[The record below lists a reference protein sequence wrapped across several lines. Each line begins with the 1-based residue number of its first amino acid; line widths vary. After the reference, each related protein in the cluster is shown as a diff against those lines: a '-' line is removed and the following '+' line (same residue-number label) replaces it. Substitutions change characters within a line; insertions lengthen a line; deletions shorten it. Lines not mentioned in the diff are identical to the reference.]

1 MRALVAG
8 AAGFIGSHLCDR
20 LRRDG
25 IEVIGLDNFCT
36 GRRENIA
43 QLDGDPGF
51 SFVEHDITRPVD
63 AVVPGPL
70 DVIFSLACPAS
81 PRAYQRD
88 PLFTLETNYVGT
100 RNLLELARERGAT
113 ILQASTSEV
122 YGDPTIHPQAESYW
136 GNANCFGV
144 RACYEEGKRVAE
156 TLTLE
161 YARRY
166 RVPIKVVRIFNTYGP
181 RMDPEDGRIISSFI
195 VQALREEPITVFGDG
210 SQTRS
215 FCYVDDLVEGLVTM
229 AASDASFT
237 GPVNLGSPAER
248 TVLETAGIIKEMT
261 GSPSATVFESLPPD
275 DPKQR
280 RPDITLAE
288 SALGWIPRVSFEEG
302 VERTIE
308 YFRGIVGPGS
318 AGGDRR

>member
-8 AAGFIGSHLCDR
+8 AAGFLGSHLCDR

-25 IEVIGLDNFCT
+25 IEVIGLDNLCT
-36 GRRENIA
+36 GSRENIV

-51 SFVEHDITRPVD
+51 SFVEHDITRPVG
-63 AVVPGPL
+63 VVVSGPL
-70 DVIFSLACPAS
+70 DVIFNLACPAS

-88 PLFTLETNYVGT
+88 PLFTLETNYAGT

-122 YGDPTIHPQAESYW
+122 YGDPTIHPQVETYW

-156 TLTLE
+156 TLMLE

-166 RVPIKVVRIFNTYGP
+166 HVRIKVVRIFNTYGP
-181 RMDPEDGRIISSFI
+181 RMDQEDGRIISSFI
-195 VQALREEPITVFGDG
+195 VQALRGEPITVFGDG

-215 FCYVDDLVEGLVTM
+215 FCYVDDLVEGLVKM
-229 AASDASFT
+229 AASEASFT

-248 TVLETAGIIKEMT
+248 TVLETASLIKERT
-261 GSPSATVFESLPPD
+261 GSPSVTVFEPLPPD

-288 SALGWIPRVSFEEG
+288 SGLGWTPRVSFEEG

-318 AGGDRR
+318 RGSVER

>member
-8 AAGFIGSHLCDR
+8 AAGFLGSHLCDR

-63 AVVPGPL
+63 AVGSGPL
-70 DVIFSLACPAS
+70 DVIFNLACPAS

-122 YGDPTIHPQAESYW
+122 YGDPTIHPQAENYW

-195 VQALREEPITVFGDG
+195 VQALRGEPITVFGDG

-215 FCYVDDLVEGLVTM
+215 FCYVDDLVEGLVSM
-229 AASDASFT
+229 AASDASFI

-248 TVLETAGIIKEMT
+248 TVLETASIIKEMT
-261 GSPSATVFESLPPD
+261 GSPSTTVYEPLPPD

-288 SALGWIPRVSFEEG
+288 SALGWTPRISFEEG
-302 VERTIE
+302 AERTID
-308 YFRGIVGPGS
+308 YFRGIVRAGPD
-318 AGGDRR
+318 GGIQR

>member
-8 AAGFIGSHLCDR
+8 AAGFLGSHLCDR

-25 IEVIGLDNFCT
+25 IEAIGLDNFCT
-36 GRRENIA
+36 GRSDNLI
-43 QLDGDPGF
+43 QFDGDPGF
-51 SFVEHDITRPVD
+51 SFVDHDITRPVD
-63 AVVPGPL
+63 GVVSGPL
-70 DVIFSLACPAS
+70 DLIFNLACPAS

-88 PLFTLETNYVGT
+88 PLFTLETNFVGT

-122 YGDPTIHPQAESYW
+122 YGDPAIHPQVESYW

-156 TLTLE
+156 TLMFE
-161 YARRY
+161 YSRRY
-166 RVPIKVVRIFNTYGP
+166 RVRIKVVRIFNTYGP
-181 RMDPEDGRIISSFI
+181 RMDPVDGRIISSFI
-195 VQALREEPITVFGDG
+195 VQALRGEPITIFGDG

-215 FCYVDDLVEGLVTM
+215 FCYVDDLVEGLVKM
-229 AASDASFT
+229 AASQASFT

-248 TVLETAGIIKEMT
+248 TVIETASVIKEMT
-261 GSPSATVFESLPPD
+261 GSASAMVFEPLPPD

-288 SALGWIPRVSFEEG
+288 TNLGWIPQVSFEEG
-302 VERTIE
+302 VERTID
-308 YFRGIVGPGS
+308 YFRGIVGAS
-318 AGGDRR
+318 SHGGVQR

>member
-8 AAGFIGSHLCDR
+8 AAGFLGSHLCDR

-43 QLDGDPGF
+43 QLDRDSGF

-70 DVIFSLACPAS
+70 AVIFNLACPAS

-122 YGDPTIHPQAESYW
+122 YGDPTIHPQAETYW
-136 GNANCFGV
+136 GHANCFGV

-248 TVLETAGIIKEMT
+248 TVLETASIIKEMT
-261 GSPSATVFESLPPD
+261 GSPSATVFEPLPPD

-308 YFRGIVGPGS
+308 YFMGIVGPGS
-318 AGGDRR
+318 AGGVRR

>member
-8 AAGFIGSHLCDR
+8 AAGFLGSHLCDR

-43 QLDGDPGF
+43 QLDRDSGF
-51 SFVEHDITRPVD
+51 SFVEHDITRPVH

-70 DVIFSLACPAS
+70 AVIFNLACPAS

-122 YGDPTIHPQAESYW
+122 YGDPTIHPQAETYW
-136 GNANCFGV
+136 GHANCFGV

-229 AASDASFT
+229 VASDASFT

-248 TVLETAGIIKEMT
+248 TVLETASIIKEMT
-261 GSPSATVFESLPPD
+261 GSPSATVFEPLPPD

-308 YFRGIVGPGS
+308 YFMGIVGPGS
-318 AGGDRR
+318 AGGVRR